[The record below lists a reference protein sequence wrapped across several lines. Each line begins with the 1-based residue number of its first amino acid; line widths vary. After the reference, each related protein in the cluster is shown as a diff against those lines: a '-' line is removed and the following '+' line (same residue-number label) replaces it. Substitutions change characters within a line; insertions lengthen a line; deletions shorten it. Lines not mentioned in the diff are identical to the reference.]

1 MIRVMKI
8 DTPSHRELRI
18 DGQEARTRLLDAALA
33 LFAEQGF
40 AKTSTREIA
49 LAAQVN
55 ISAISYYFG
64 NKQGLY
70 QALFED
76 PRINPPCTMSSHA
89 SLSDRIGHLLRTM
102 TEQLKQGDMAKQ
114 SVKLFMRE
122 MLAPTGLWQAEIQ
135 NNIKPAHLGLVDA
148 LCRHL
153 GVTADD
159 DIHRLAFSIAGLGV
173 MLQLS
178 PDVYAGIHPT
188 VINSP
193 NAIDVYTERLIDYA
207 LAMVA
212 AEAQRRQIALVPTTT
227 PSALPETAP

>member
-1 MIRVMKI
+1 MIWVMKI
-8 DTPSHRELRI
+8 DLFAPKELRI
-18 DGQEARTRLLDAALA
+18 DGQEARTRLLDAALR

-64 NKQGLY
+64 HKQGLY
-70 QALFED
+70 QALFSD
-76 PRINPPCTMSSHA
+76 PRINPPCTLPAHA
-89 SLSDRIGHLLRTM
+89 TLSEVIGHSLRTL
-102 TEQLKQGDMAKQ
+102 TAQLKQGDMARHC
-114 SVKLFMRE
+114 VKLFMRE
-122 MLAPTGLWQAEIQ
+122 MLAPTGLWQAEIE
-135 NNIKPAHLGLVDA
+135 NNIKPAHLSLVDA

-153 GVTADD
+153 GVTDDD
-159 DIHRLAFSIAGLGV
+159 DIHRLAFSISGLGV

-178 PDVYAGIHPT
+178 PDVYGGIRPT

-193 NAIDVYTERLIDYA
+193 DAIDTYTQRLIEYA

-212 AEAQRRQIALVPTTT
+212 AEAQRRNTT
-227 PSALPETAP
+227 PSPSPLLETTP

>member
-1 MIRVMKI
+1 MKI
-8 DTPSHRELRI
+8 DPSPPRELRI
-18 DGQEARTRLLDAALA
+18 DGQEARARLLDAALK

-70 QALFED
+70 QALFAD
-76 PRINPPCTMSSHA
+76 PRINPPGTFPPHA
-89 SLSDRIGHLLRTM
+89 SLNELINHVLRAT
-102 TEQLKQGDMAKQ
+102 TEQLKQGDIARYC
-114 SVKLFMRE
+114 VKLFMRE
-122 MLAPTGLWQAEIQ
+122 MLAPTGLWQAEIE
-135 NNIKPAHLGLVDA
+135 NNIKPAHLRLVDA

-178 PDVYAGIHPT
+178 TDVYAGIRPT

-193 NAIDVYTERLIDYA
+193 DAIDTYTERLIEYA

-212 AEAQRRQIALVPTTT
+212 AESQRRQIAWMPTAT
-227 PSALPETAP
+227 PTPLPETAP

>member
-1 MIRVMKI
+1 MIRVMKT
-8 DTPSHRELRI
+8 DPLLSKELRV

-33 LFAEQGF
+33 LFSDQGF

-70 QALFED
+70 TALFED
-76 PRINPPCTMSSHA
+76 PRINPPFTPAHGA
-89 SLSDRIGHLLRTM
+89 SLGELIENVLRTL
-102 TEQLKQGDMAKQ
+102 TGQLKQGDMARQ
-114 SVKLFMRE
+114 CVKLFMRE
-122 MLAPTGLWQAEIQ
+122 MLAPTGLWQAEIE
-135 NNIKPAHLGLVDA
+135 NNITPVHLGLVEA

-159 DIHRLAFSIAGLGV
+159 DIHRLAFSITGLGV

-178 PDVYAGIHPT
+178 SDVYTGIHPN
-188 VINSP
+188 VINSAD
-193 NAIDVYTERLIDYA
+193 AIDAYTDRLIGYA
-207 LAMVA
+207 SAMVA
-212 AEAQRRQIALVPTTT
+212 AEAQRRQPTHSPST
-227 PSALPETAP
+227 PNPAAV

>member
-8 DTPSHRELRI
+8 DPSPPKELRI
-18 DGQEARTRLLDAALA
+18 DGQESRTRLLDAALA

-70 QALFED
+70 TALFED
-76 PRINPPCTMSSHA
+76 PRINPPGTPPLDA
-89 SLSDRIGHLLRTM
+89 SLKEIIDHVLRTM
-102 TEQLKQGDMAKQ
+102 TEQLKQGDMARQ
-114 SVKLFMRE
+114 CVKLFMRE
-122 MLAPTGLWQAEIQ
+122 MLAPTGLWQAEIEK
-135 NNIKPAHLGLVDA
+135 NIKPAHLGLVDA

-153 GVTADD
+153 GVTPDD

-173 MLQLS
+173 MLQLA
-178 PDVYAGIHPT
+178 PDVYAGIRPS
-188 VINSP
+188 VINSAD
-193 NAIDVYTERLIDYA
+193 AIDAYTERLIGYA
-207 LAMVA
+207 LAMVD
-212 AEAQRRQIALVPTTT
+212 AEAHRRQQT
-227 PSALPETAP
+227 PSLPNPPAV

>member
-1 MIRVMKI
+1 MIRVMKMDPI
-8 DTPSHRELRI
+8 PPKELRI
-18 DGQEARTRLLDAALA
+18 DGQETRTRLLDAALA

-70 QALFED
+70 TALFED
-76 PRINPPCTMSSHA
+76 PRINPPSTLPLDV
-89 SLSDRIGHLLRTM
+89 SLKEVIDYALRTM
-102 TEQLKQGDMAKQ
+102 TQQLKQGDLARQ
-114 SVKLFMRE
+114 CVKLFMRE
-122 MLAPTGLWQAEIQ
+122 MLAPTGLWQAEIE

-153 GVTADD
+153 GVTPDD

-178 PDVYAGIHPT
+178 SDVYAGIRPS
-188 VINSP
+188 VIHSAD
-193 NAIDVYTERLIDYA
+193 AIDAYTERLIGYA
-207 LAMVA
+207 LAMVD
-212 AEAQRRQIALVPTTT
+212 AEAHRRQQTHS
-227 PSALPETAP
+227 PSLPNPLAV

>member
-1 MIRVMKI
+1 MKTDPI
-8 DTPSHRELRI
+8 PPKELRI
-18 DGQEARTRLLDAALA
+18 DGQETRTRLLDAALA

-70 QALFED
+70 TALFED
-76 PRINPPCTMSSHA
+76 PRINPPFTPSPDA
-89 SLSDRIGHLLRTM
+89 SLNDLIENVLRTM
-102 TEQLKQGDMAKQ
+102 TEQLKRGDMARQ
-114 SVKLFMRE
+114 CVKLFMRE
-122 MLAPTGLWQAEIQ
+122 MLAPTGLWQAEIE
-135 NNIKPAHLGLVDA
+135 NHIKPAHLGLVDA

-153 GVTADD
+153 KVTPDD

-178 PDVYAGIHPT
+178 PDVYAGIRPS
-188 VINSP
+188 VINSAS
-193 NAIDVYTERLIDYA
+193 AIDAYTDRLIGYA
-207 LAMVA
+207 LAMVD
-212 AEAQRRQIALVPTTT
+212 AEAQRRQHPHAPST
-227 PSALPETAP
+227 PNPPAV

>member
-1 MIRVMKI
+1 MIPVMKI
-8 DTPSHRELRI
+8 DTLAHKELRI
-18 DGQEARTRLLDAALA
+18 DGQETRTRLLDAALG

-40 AKTSTREIA
+40 AKTSIREIA

-70 QALFED
+70 QALFAD
-76 PRINPPCTMSSHA
+76 PRINPPGTLPPHA
-89 SLSDRIGHLLRTM
+89 NLRDLIDHGLRTL
-102 TEQLKQGDMAKQ
+102 TAQLKQGDMARQ
-114 SVKLFMRE
+114 CVKLFMRE
-122 MLAPTGLWQAEIQ
+122 MLAPTGLWQAEIE

-153 GVTADD
+153 GVTPDD
-159 DIHRLAFSIAGLGV
+159 DIHRLAFSITGLGV

-178 PDVYAGIHPT
+178 ADVYAGIHPT
-188 VINSP
+188 VINTHT
-193 NAIDVYTERLIDYA
+193 AIDTYTERLVDYA

-212 AEAQRRQIALVPTTT
+212 AESQRRQTSPT
-227 PSALPETAP
+227 PSSSPLKTAP

>member
-1 MIRVMKI
+1 MKI
-8 DTPSHRELRI
+8 EPSPPKELRI
-18 DGQEARTRLLDAALA
+18 DGQEARARLLDAALA
-33 LFAEQGF
+33 LFSEQGF

-70 QALFED
+70 TALFED
-76 PRINPPCTMSSHA
+76 PRINPPFTPSCDA
-89 SLSDRIGHLLRTM
+89 SLGELIESVLRTL
-102 TEQLKQGDMAKQ
+102 TGQLKQGDMARQ
-114 SVKLFMRE
+114 CVKLFMRE
-122 MLAPTGLWQAEIQ
+122 MLAPTGLWQAEIE
-135 NNIKPAHLGLVDA
+135 NNITPVHLGLVDA

-159 DIHRLAFSIAGLGV
+159 DIHRLAFSITGLGV

-178 PDVYAGIHPT
+178 SDVYTGIHPN
-188 VINSP
+188 VINSAD
-193 NAIDVYTERLIDYA
+193 AIDAYTDRLIGYA

-212 AEAQRRQIALVPTTT
+212 AEAQRRQPTHS
-227 PSALPETAP
+227 PSIPNPAAV

>member
-1 MIRVMKI
+1 MKM
-8 DTPSHRELRI
+8 DPSPPKELRI
-18 DGQEARTRLLDAALA
+18 DGQETRTRLLDAALA

-70 QALFED
+70 TALFED
-76 PRINPPCTMSSHA
+76 PRINPPVGPLPQGN
-89 SLSDRIGHLLRTM
+89 LSELIGRVLRTQ
-102 TEQLKQGDMAKQ
+102 TEQLKQGDMARQ
-114 SVKLFMRE
+114 CVKLFMRE
-122 MLAPTGLWQAEIQ
+122 MLAPTGLWQAEIE

-148 LCRHL
+148 LCCHL
-153 GVTADD
+153 DVTADD

-178 PDVYAGIHPT
+178 TDVYAGIRPT
-188 VINSP
+188 VINSAS
-193 NAIDVYTERLIDYA
+193 AIDAYTERLIGYA
-207 LAMVA
+207 LALVE
-212 AEAQRRQIALVPTTT
+212 AESQRRCAL
-227 PSALPETAP
+227 APL

>member
-1 MIRVMKI
+1 MKM
-8 DTPSHRELRI
+8 DPSPPKELRI
-18 DGQEARTRLLDAALA
+18 DGQETRTRLLDAALA

-70 QALFED
+70 TALFED
-76 PRINPPCTMSSHA
+76 PRINPPVGPLPQGN
-89 SLSDRIGHLLRTM
+89 LSELIGRVLRTQ
-102 TEQLKQGDMAKQ
+102 TEQLKQGDMARQ
-114 SVKLFMRE
+114 CVKLFMRE
-122 MLAPTGLWQAEIQ
+122 MLAPTGLWQAEIE
-135 NNIKPAHLGLVDA
+135 NNITPVHLGLVEA

-178 PDVYAGIHPT
+178 TDVYAGIRPT
-188 VINSP
+188 VINSAS
-193 NAIDVYTERLIDYA
+193 AIDAYTERLIGYA
-207 LAMVA
+207 LALVE
-212 AEAQRRQIALVPTTT
+212 AESQRRCAL
-227 PSALPETAP
+227 APL